1 MGVSVSRNNVYGSP
15 LAYSTGLS
23 LNLPFP
29 WQRQSGEVAEARARQ
44 RELDA
49 QYRDV
54 LAQVQQDLGNAYANA
69 STALRQAVY
78 LRDQL
83 LPAARDAYRAAAAS
97 YSLGGSSS
105 LEVIDAQRTL
115 LEAQTQYAAA
125 LAAANDAVAD
135 LERAAGA
142 PLSSATTVPTGPA
155 R

>member
-1 MGVSVSRNNVYGSP
+1 
-15 LAYSTGLS
+15 
-23 LNLPFP
+23 
-29 WQRQSGEVAEARARQ
+29 
-44 RELDA
+44 
-49 QYRDV
+49 V

-83 LPAARDAYRAAAAS
+83 LPAARDAYRAASAS

-115 LEAQTQYAAA
+115 LDAQTQYAAA

-142 PLSSATTVPTGPA
+142 PLSSASTGPA